1 MRPARSYRSRGH
13 GCTAVSTETAVGLAG
28 ALRWRGFIPANI
40 PVMPLVNHRVV
51 LVRRP
56 AGPATPDC
64 FALEEETLGE
74 LEDGKVRVAVE
85 YISVDAGTRTMLKGE
100 GFHRQVGI
108 GQTIRASGVGR
119 IIDSAVPGWEAGQ
132 PVRGHLGAQTIA
144 TVKPSAIEAV
154 PETDGSL
161 SRYLGALG
169 GSTGVT
175 AWVGVREVG
184 RPRPGETFVVSAAA
198 GAVGSMAGQIAKID
212 GARVIGIAGGRT
224 KVAHLVD
231 TLGFDAAIDYKNE
244 NVNERLRE
252 LAPEGVN
259 VFFDNV
265 GGPILDAV
273 LDNLAMHARVVICG
287 AVSQYDDMDN
297 VTGPSLYLRLAERQ
311 SRMEGFAYFHFPDS
325 IPVATAELAQW
336 LDEGAIIMAE
346 EILDGIE
353 RYPEALQFMYSGGNT
368 GKLMVRATA
377 P

>member
-1 MRPARSYRSRGH
+1 
-13 GCTAVSTETAVGLAG
+13 
-28 ALRWRGFIPANI
+28 
-40 PVMPLVNHRVV
+40 
-51 LVRRP
+51 
-56 AGPATPDC
+56 
-64 FALEEETLGE
+64 
-74 LEDGKVRVAVE
+74 
-85 YISVDAGTRTMLKGE
+85 
-100 GFHRQVGI
+100 
-108 GQTIRASGVGR
+108 VGR
-119 IIDSAVPGWEAGQ
+119 ILESKADGWSVGQ
-132 PVRGHLGAQTIA
+132 PVRGGLGAQTIA
-144 TVKPSAIEAV
+144 TVRPDGIEAV
-154 PETDGSL
+154 ADTEGSL

-184 RPRPGETFVVSAAA
+184 RPQPGETFVVSAAA
-198 GAVGSMAGQIAKID
+198 GAVGSIAGQIAKLD
-212 GARVIGIAGGRT
+212 GARVIGIAGGPT
-224 KVAHLVD
+224 KVAHLVN

-244 NVNERLRE
+244 NVTERLRE

-273 LDNLAMHARVVICG
+273 LDHLALRARVVICG
-287 AVSQYDDMDN
+287 AISQYDDMDH

-325 IPVATAELAQW
+325 IPVATAELARW
-336 LDEGAIIMAE
+336 LDEGSIVMAE